1 MRSEAKTVADYLAD
15 LPEDR
20 RKAIETV
27 RKTIKKNLPKG
38 YTESIAFGMIAY
50 CVPLQVY
57 PDTYN
62 GQPLMLA
69 ALGMQKNYN
78 SVYLM
83 AIYMDEKARRKFED
97 DYKASGKRLDAG
109 KACVRF
115 RTLDDLP
122 LDVIGEA
129 IATLPMDEFVRRAKE
144 LQAGNSRKRK

>member
-1 MRSEAKTVADYLAD
+1 VRSEAKTVADYLVE

-38 YTESIAFGMIAY
+38 YTESIAFGMIVY
-50 CVPLQVY
+50 CVPLKVY

-69 ALGMQKNYN
+69 ALGMQKNHN
-78 SVYLM
+78 SVHLM
-83 AIYMDEKARRKFED
+83 AIYGDDAARKRFEAGF
-97 DYKASGKRLDAG
+97 KASGKRLDAG

-115 RTLDDLP
+115 RTAEDLP

-129 IATLPMDEFVRRAKE
+129 IASLPVEEYVRRVKE
-144 LQAGNSRKRK
+144 IQGARRKK